1 MPKFY
6 KREIKEWA
14 ITIPIKDLLDSL
26 GESYIKSGKEW
37 RWNRHDSVTFKNNL
51 WFQHSTQKG
60 GNSVSLLTIFFDQD
74 YDEAVEYLLDNFRG
88 IKFENEETQYEVDT
102 TAFEVPEAADNNR
115 TLFAYLIRER
125 FISPEVIGAFVRK
138 KLIYQGKH
146 FGNIVFVGHN
156 ENVEVVFAHVRG
168 VRPTKGGNSFKKT
181 VNGSDWEHGF
191 RWEGTSDTLFVFEA
205 PIDMLAYITL
215 HQKNWRNHSYIAQCG
230 TSSIF
235 LHAYLKEHPHIKNI
249 VYALD
254 HDIAG
259 NTAAR
264 RMMKEVKQKYGD
276 MISQSIQQSS
286 YKDWDEDLK
295 ALNGKEAIPAE
306 DDVMNQMMQRAFDRI
321 ISSSN
326 YVVVAPKDFMD
337 QYSKI
342 LMLYSKKTAA
352 TINSYE
358 QLINKA
364 YWLKANEVGTGDTSL
379 NVDVARLVENYSYA
393 TDQKKA
399 YQQISDTIKEL
410 KPYFS
415 NMLSKRD
422 SRYGELLDELLMNSI
437 NIVVLS
443 YPQLFEPRQERSQ
456 GLCMMQSM

>member
-26 GESYIKSGKEW
+26 GESYIKSGKEY

-60 GNSVSLLTIFFDQD
+60 GNSVSLLTTFFDQE

-88 IKFENEETQYEVDT
+88 VKFENEETQYEADT

-115 TLFAYLIRER
+115 TLFAYLIKER
-125 FISPEVIGAFVRK
+125 FIAPEVIGAFVRK

-156 ENVEVVFAHVRG
+156 EDVEVVFAHVRG
-168 VRPTKGGNSFKKT
+168 VRPAKGGKSFKKT

-191 RWEGTSDTLFVFEA
+191 RWEGNSDTLFVFEA

-215 HQKNWRNHSYIAQCG
+215 YQEGWMNHSCIAQCG

-264 RMMKEVKQKYGD
+264 RMIKEVKQKYGD
-276 MISQSIQQSS
+276 MISQSIQQSV

-295 ALNGKEAIPAE
+295 AMNGKEAIPAE
-306 DDVMNQMMQRAFDRI
+306 EDVMNQMMQTAFNRI
-321 ISSSN
+321 IRPSN
-326 YVVVAPKDFMD
+326 YTVVTPKDFMD

-342 LMLYSKKTAA
+342 LMAYSKKIAA
-352 TINSYE
+352 SINSYE
-358 QLINKA
+358 QLIHKA
-364 YWLKANEVGTGDTSL
+364 YWLKANEVGVSDTSL
-379 NVDVARLVENYSYA
+379 NVDAAQLIENYSYA

-399 YQQISDTIKEL
+399 YQQISETIKEL

-415 NMLSKRD
+415 NMISKSD
-422 SRYGELLDELLMNSI
+422 SRYGELLDELMMNSI
-437 NIVVLS
+437 NIAVLA
-443 YPQLFEPRQERSQ
+443 YPLRYEPRQERSQ